1 MSYRIRFT
9 DEARADLKR
18 LYAFAL
24 EADDCDWLHAERS
37 IETIEAGLASM
48 ENFPYA
54 CRKAGEGHDPFLR
67 ELLIGFGGSGYVVLY
82 RIGEETVTVAAVRHQ
97 REDDYR

>member
-1 MSYRIRFT
+1 MTFRVLLS
-9 DEARADLKR
+9 AQADADFDR
-18 LYAFAL
+18 LYDFVL
-24 EADDCDWLHAERS
+24 ERGDLADAERA
-37 IETIEAGLASM
+37 IRTIEAGLASL

-54 CRKAGEGHDPFLR
+54 CRKAGEGDDPFLR

-82 RIGEETVTVAAVRHQ
+82 RIDEEAVTIAAVRHQ